1 MKGRAVAPTKSPSDP
16 ESKKAKKRD
25 EIPDPVTKRVSKK
38 LAKVMYQHQDPL
50 HFPSK
55 ICSRIGS
62 RVEAYIKKRAVNFE
76 DYKRRVIFYLQLVEK
91 TPDLY
96 AEIGRNFEND
106 SLEDWLAG
114 EMPANP

>member
-1 MKGRAVAPTKSPSDP
+1 MKGRATPPPKAASDS
-16 ESKKAKKRD
+16 EAKKPRKGQ

-38 LAKVMYQHQDPL
+38 LAKVMYQHQDST

-62 RVEAYIKKRAVNFE
+62 RVEAYIKKRAANFE
-76 DYKRRVIFYLQLVEK
+76 DYKRRVIVYLQMVEK
-91 TPDLY
+91 TPNLY

-114 EMPANP
+114 EMPLNS